1 MHTHVIINNLIIQ
14 ARTHAHYTGEA
25 EIVAGRRS
33 VSQKGISE

>member
-1 MHTHVIINNLIIQ
+1 LQNIKKINNLIIQ
-14 ARTHAHYTGEA
+14 AQTHAHYTGEA